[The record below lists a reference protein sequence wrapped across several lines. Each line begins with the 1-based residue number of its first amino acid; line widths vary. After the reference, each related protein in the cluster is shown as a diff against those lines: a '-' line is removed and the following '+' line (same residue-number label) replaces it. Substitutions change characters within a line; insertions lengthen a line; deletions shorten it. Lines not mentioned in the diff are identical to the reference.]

1 MSLTLHTTLGDLK
14 LELHCDR
21 VPVVAYNF
29 LALCASGAYDGT
41 TFHRNVKGFVVQG
54 GAPAQVTDSVNKRH
68 IDNCREDN
76 AKSRAKGGECV
87 WGGLMPDQF
96 CAELKH
102 DMRGVVSMAS
112 SKPDRVGSQFFVT
125 YAPQPHLDG
134 VQSVCGKVLFGWD
147 TLDKMERVPVIG
159 KKFRPVTPIVVQR
172 VTIHANPFAD
182 AGRRIPAPPNREEP
196 DPVKKRRRKSSND
209 K

>member
-21 VPVVAYNF
+21 APIAAFNF
-29 LALCASGAYDGT
+29 LALAASGAYDGT
-41 TFHRNVKGFVVQG
+41 PFHRNVKGFVVQG
-54 GAPAQVTDSVNKRH
+54 GAPAGGKG
-68 IDNCREDN
+68 
-76 AKSRAKGGECV
+76 KGGECV

-102 DMRGVVSMAS
+102 DIRGVVSMAS

-147 TLDKMERVPVIG
+147 TLDKMERAPVTG
-159 KKFRPVTPIVVQR
+159 KKYRPETPIVVER

-182 AGRRIPAPPNREEP
+182 AGRTIPPPLDRVEP
-196 DPVKKRRRKSSND
+196 DPTKPKKKRKRKNEKSQAKELEAQSSNV
-209 K
+209 